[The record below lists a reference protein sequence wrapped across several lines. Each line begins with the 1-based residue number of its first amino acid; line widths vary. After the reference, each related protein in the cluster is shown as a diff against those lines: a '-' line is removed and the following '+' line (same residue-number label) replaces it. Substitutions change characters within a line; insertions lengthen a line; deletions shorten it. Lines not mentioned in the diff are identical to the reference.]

1 MMLAVRPENVEP
13 VLRIFDLFDV
23 PATVIG
29 RVIPEKI
36 CRVRYGGA
44 VVLDMDLPFYIGGP
58 EYSRPWSPPSS
69 LPSQDLK
76 LPREPRDY
84 RTTILD
90 LLRSPNIASKE
101 YVIRQYD
108 HEVRASTVL
117 KPLQGVVGK
126 AAHGDASVI
135 RPRIDS
141 WRAPPHSLPPTP
153 PLPPPDPFPSGA
165 PPRARN
171 GAPPAPAGGSP
182 RVHTQRP

>member
-1 MMLAVRPENVEP
+1 MALAFNP
-13 VLRIFDLFDV
+13 
-23 PATVIG
+23 
-29 RVIPEKI
+29 
-36 CRVRYGGA
+36 
-44 VVLDMDLPFYIGGP
+44 GGP
-58 EYSRPWSPPSS
+58 EYSRSWSPPSS

-90 LLRSPNIASKE
+90 LLRAPNIASKE
-101 YVIRQYD
+101 YVVRQYD

-141 WRAPPHSLPPTP
+141 WRALAIAGASTP
-153 PLPPPDPFPSGA
+153 PFTAIDPYLGGGA
-165 PPRARN
+165 ARA
-171 GAPPAPAGGSP
+171 
-182 RVHTQRP
+182 

>member
-1 MMLAVRPENVEP
+1 
-13 VLRIFDLFDV
+13 
-23 PATVIG
+23 
-29 RVIPEKI
+29 
-36 CRVRYGGA
+36 
-44 VVLDMDLPFYIGGP
+44 MDLPFYTGGP
-58 EYSRPWSPPSS
+58 EYSRSWSPPSS

-90 LLRSPNIASKE
+90 LLRAPNIASKE

-108 HEVRASTVL
+108 HEVRASTVV

-141 WRAPPHSLPPTP
+141 WRAPPIAVAAPPPVTALPPHP
-153 PLPPPDPFPSGA
+153 RGA
-165 PPRARN
+165 TGVVGGGPEFC
-171 GAPPAPAGGSP
+171 AG
-182 RVHTQRP
+182 